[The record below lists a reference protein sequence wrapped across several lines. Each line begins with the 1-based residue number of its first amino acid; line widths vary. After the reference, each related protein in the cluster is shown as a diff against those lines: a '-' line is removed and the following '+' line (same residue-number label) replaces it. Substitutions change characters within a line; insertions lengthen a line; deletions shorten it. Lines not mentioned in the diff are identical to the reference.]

1 MSPGDDAIDTVPA
14 DATGIAAYGDAI
26 VAELAAVDVADTLD
40 AAPAAALVARL
51 RDLHSAMRAVL
62 PARARPRAGLFARLT
77 GRDVVDQ
84 HEAETLGARMGV
96 LLIEADRAAAALRA
110 DIAAH
115 RARLAAS
122 TPALHRLDQA
132 AAALRETIA
141 DDDAHHDLRL
151 RRAQHLDTVRATHAL
166 SARQL
171 QLIAEQHEAVLAHYR
186 NVRDVLL
193 PLWRQRAAGEQAAQ
207 GAAHAVTA
215 ADIEADVAHELDAM
229 TATLARRAPDRADR
243 PKETDT

>member
-1 MSPGDDAIDTVPA
+1 MWPDDDIDAMPGDAA
-14 DATGIAAYGDAI
+14 GISAYGDAVI
-26 VAELAAVDVADTLD
+26 AELAAADVADTLD

-51 RDLHSAMRAVL
+51 RDLHIAMRAAL
-62 PARARPRAGLFARLT
+62 PARGRPRAGLFARLT
-77 GRDVVDQ
+77 GRDVIDQ

-96 LLIEADRAAAALRA
+96 LLIDADRAAAALRA
-110 DIAAH
+110 DITAH

-122 TPALHRLDQA
+122 MPALDRLDQA

-141 DDDAHHDLRL
+141 YDDTHHDLRL

-193 PLWRQRAAGEQAAQ
+193 PLWRQRAAGERTTQ

-215 ADIEADVAHELDAM
+215 ADIEADVAHELDAI
-229 TATLARRAPDRADR
+229 TATLAQGAFDRADR
-243 PKETDT
+243 PQETDA

>member
-1 MSPGDDAIDTVPA
+1 MATGDDIDAVPA
-14 DATGIAAYGDAI
+14 DAPGITAYGDAAI
-26 VAELAAVDVADTLD
+26 AELAAIDVADTLD

-51 RDLHSAMRAVL
+51 RDLHIAMRAAL
-62 PARARPRAGLFARLT
+62 PSRGRPRAGLFACLT
-77 GRDVVDQ
+77 GRDVIEQ
-84 HEAETLGARMGV
+84 HDAEALGARMGV
-96 LLIEADRAAAALRA
+96 LLIDADRAAAALRA

-122 TPALHRLDQA
+122 APALDRLDRA
-132 AAALRETIA
+132 AAALRAGSAE
-141 DDDAHHDLRL
+141 DEVHQDLRL

-166 SARQL
+166 SAQQL

-193 PLWRQRAAGEQAAQ
+193 PLWRQRAVGERTAQ

-243 PKETDT
+243 PKETDA

>member
-1 MSPGDDAIDTVPA
+1 MSTDDTDIDAVPGDAA
-14 DATGIAAYGDAI
+14 GIAAYGDAL
-26 VAELAAVDVADTLD
+26 VAGLAAADVAATLD

-51 RDLHSAMRAVL
+51 RDLHVAMRAAL
-62 PARARPRAGLFARLT
+62 PVGGRPRAGLFARLT
-77 GRDVVDQ
+77 GRDVIDQ
-84 HEAETLGARMGV
+84 HEAEALGARMGV
-96 LLIEADRAAAALRA
+96 LLIDADRAAAALRA
-110 DIAAH
+110 DVVAH
-115 RARLAAS
+115 RTRLAAS
-122 TPALHRLDQA
+122 APALDRLDRA
-132 AAALRETIA
+132 SAALRTGSLEG
-141 DDDAHHDLRL
+141 DAHHDLRL

-171 QLIAEQHEAVLAHYR
+171 QLIAEQHETVLAHYR

-193 PLWRQRAAGEQAAQ
+193 PLWRQRAVGERTAQ

-243 PKETDT
+243 PKEIDA

>member
-1 MSPGDDAIDTVPA
+1 MSTGDADIDAVPA
-14 DATGIAAYGDAI
+14 DASGIAAYGDAI
-26 VAELAAVDVADTLD
+26 VAELAAADLADTLD

-51 RDLHSAMRAVL
+51 RDLHVAMRAAM
-62 PARARPRAGLFARLT
+62 PMRGRPRAGLFARLT

-84 HEAETLGARMGV
+84 HEAKALGARMGV
-96 LLIEADRAAAALRA
+96 LLIDADRAAAALRA

-122 TPALHRLDQA
+122 APALDRLDRA
-132 AAALRETIA
+132 AAALRAGIA
-141 DDDAHHDLRL
+141 DDIHHDLRL
-151 RRAQHLDTVRATHAL
+151 RRAQHLETVRATHAL

-171 QLIAEQHEAVLAHYR
+171 QLIAGQHEAVLAHYR

-193 PLWRQRAAGEQAAQ
+193 PLWRQRAAGERTAQ
-207 GAAHAVTA
+207 GVAHAVTA

-229 TATLARRAPDRADR
+229 TATLARRAPVRADR
-243 PKETDT
+243 PKETDV

>member
-1 MSPGDDAIDTVPA
+1 MSADLDIDPVPVDAA
-14 DATGIAAYGDAI
+14 GIAAYGDARI
-26 VAELAAVDVADTLD
+26 AELTATDAADTLD
-40 AAPAAALVARL
+40 ATPAAALVARL
-51 RDLHSAMRAVL
+51 RDLHLAMRAAL
-62 PARARPRAGLFARLT
+62 PSRGRPRAGLFARLT
-77 GRDVVDQ
+77 GRDVIDQ

-96 LLIEADRAAAALRA
+96 LLIDADRSAAALRA

-122 TPALHRLDQA
+122 LPALDGLDRA
-132 AAALRETIA
+132 AAALRAGSEV
-141 DDDAHHDLRL
+141 DDAHQDLRL

-166 SARQL
+166 SGRQV

-193 PLWRQRAAGEQAAQ
+193 PLWRQRAAGERAAQ

-229 TATLARRAPDRADR
+229 TATLAERAPHRADR
-243 PKETDT
+243 PKETDA